1 MDYARQ
7 PTGGLPMKRM
17 FFAIAI
23 LLFVGACLL
32 PTNLL
37 PNTAGEPTVV
47 SESIQTSL
55 PTDTATLPPTFTA
68 VSVTDTSIPPT
79 TSPVPTETATETTTP
94 FPNLTTTPAT
104 ATEFT
109 VSPAVLTST
118 LAITG
123 SGTPS
128 PTPGVL
134 TYGTLPPEVPFSQIN
149 LVNRAKR
156 QAYISLQVTTI
167 EGGAT
172 ILEYPVYGRIKVK
185 APLGYYLYVA
195 WVGGNKMVGEFRL
208 HRGAEITIILYPD
221 RVEIK

>member
-1 MDYARQ
+1 
-7 PTGGLPMKRM
+7 MKRM
-17 FFAIAI
+17 VFAAAVLVMI
-23 LLFVGACLL
+23 GACAL
-32 PTNLL
+32 PTNLI
-37 PNTAGEPTVV
+37 PVAVDQPTMVSEPT
-47 SESIQTSL
+47 QASL
-55 PTDTATLPPTFTA
+55 LMETATLPPTFTA
-68 VSVTDTSIPPT
+68 VSAS
-79 TSPVPTETATETTTP
+79 ETAVQPTATPLPSETTAPANSLT
-94 FPNLTTTPAT
+94 PNLTTTPAT

-109 VSPAVLTST
+109 VSAAAVTST
-118 LAITG
+118 LAVAG

-149 LVNRAKR
+149 LVNRSKR

-208 HRGAEITIILYPD
+208 HRGEEITIILYHD
-221 RVEIK
+221 RVEVK